1 MYMQANQR
9 QSHASK
15 PMFQSVME
23 FLLSKITS
31 QHGKRILFITS
42 LYFQVVRIERMKAE
56 IITKLNEVMGLTSN
70 EDALRFPAKIRGVVW
85 SNTDLTAALS
95 EEVLDKDISEDRA
108 REISEHVVDIAP
120 KWVRYGR
127 RADMVTD
134 VMTLIQSG
142 RQLAAAA

>member
-1 MYMQANQR
+1 
-9 QSHASK
+9 
-15 PMFQSVME
+15 
-23 FLLSKITS
+23 
-31 QHGKRILFITS
+31 
-42 LYFQVVRIERMKAE
+42 
-56 IITKLNEVMGLTSN
+56 
-70 EDALRFPAKIRGVVW
+70 
-85 SNTDLTAALS
+85 
-95 EEVLDKDISEDRA
+95 LDKDISEDRA

>member
-15 PMFQSVME
+15 PIARSVME

-56 IITKLNEVMGLTSN
+56 IITKLNEVMGLTTN
-70 EDALRFPAKIRGVVW
+70 EDALRFPATFRGVVW
-85 SNTDLTAALS
+85 SNTDLTAALN

-134 VMTLIQSG
+134 VMTLIKSG
-142 RQLAAAA
+142 GQLAAAA